1 MKATQD
7 QERQTEPK
15 LVSLRR
21 QLAEAEENVRLSEE
35 REAEFV
41 METSIPLDLV
51 KEKRQTQRRVEE
63 LKRRIKELE

>member
-21 QLAEAEENVRLSEE
+21 QLAEAEENVRLIEE